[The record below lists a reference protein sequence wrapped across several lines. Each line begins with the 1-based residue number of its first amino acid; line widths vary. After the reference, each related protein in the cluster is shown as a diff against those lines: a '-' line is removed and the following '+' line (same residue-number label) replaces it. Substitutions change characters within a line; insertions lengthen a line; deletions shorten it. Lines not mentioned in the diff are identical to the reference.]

1 MTALFMMTLPGGQ
14 VRSLTLDVRVWEP
27 SVIGYFQSV
36 GNAFAN
42 SIWEEGL
49 SIEGSTRHVSSGQS
63 AERGASN
70 DRGHPAP
77 DIPIVKPDATDPLPV
92 KEKFIQAKVCTR
104 KKFHLLV
111 YLLLALFLNPLDFK

>member
-63 AERGASN
+63 AERC
-70 DRGHPAP
+70 
-77 DIPIVKPDATDPLPV
+77 L
-92 KEKFIQAKVCTR
+92 
-104 KKFHLLV
+104 
-111 YLLLALFLNPLDFK
+111 

>member
-49 SIEGSTRHVSSGQS
+49 SIEGSTRHLSSGQS

-77 DIPIVKPDATDPLPV
+77 DIPMVKPDAMDPLPV

-104 KKFHLLV
+104 KKIICLFISCLLCS
-111 YLLLALFLNPLDFK
+111 